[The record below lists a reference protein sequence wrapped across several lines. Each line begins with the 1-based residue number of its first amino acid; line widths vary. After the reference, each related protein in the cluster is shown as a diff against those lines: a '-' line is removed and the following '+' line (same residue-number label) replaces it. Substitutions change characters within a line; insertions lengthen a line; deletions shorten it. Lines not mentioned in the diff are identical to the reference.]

1 MHRHIRK
8 LYTHPLYV
16 IAFFVLVAG
25 LSSSAAWLGDD
36 GIFYVVFGAAI
47 IVVVTPIALGKLA
60 KQWKRTLS
68 GSPSRLDYLAAPSG
82 YRRARYAETEEEA
95 IAQSIV
101 VPTPNRPLLAEQRT
115 QKSDSSVVTHLLDE
129 DDAIQSSSNSPFLE
143 RKRLEFNPSQ
153 STKLLDDPRSDALQ
167 SDPRFPKPQ
176 DFAQILERGF
186 IPTRNSILLM
196 NTVNGYATEAMSK
209 LHHIGLA
216 GSSGRGKTNL
226 TRLIVA
232 QLLACDAKVYMVNP
246 NFAPIK
252 HNGNR
257 LEDWRPIA
265 AKLQEPVARNA
276 PEIATLLKYFMQIF
290 KERREREQLTPKRG
304 ADIFLV
310 LGEWPVIVEE
320 CPEAVK
326 TIGRL
331 LRQARQYGIHV
342 LAEFQDALIET
353 IKGNGGTR
361 ANYGT
366 TFFFGGDFTTAKTL
380 LNLPDGI
387 KIDNTELGNLG
398 AVYLKSFSS
407 QAAPGRVP
415 FFSNKALYM
424 LLGFP
429 DDEVTDELVD
439 EDEFSEDEQEDE
451 GLNEREQLYEDAMEA
466 WSKGIRSIEKMQEYL
481 ELDFE
486 ETHALMNEMGEL
498 RLITW
503 RNREDTDIYRKDIS
517 SHPETSKTLVPIM
530 PDKGIRTDDL
540 PTNTLVAIWN
550 TLDEKTVDG
559 LSSALSCN
567 RNQSYKAYKRIKDC
581 FNAALEEEE

>member
-1 MHRHIRK
+1 MYRHIRK
-8 LYTHPLYV
+8 LQTHPLYV
-16 IAFFVLVAG
+16 MAFFVLVAW
-25 LSSSAAWLGDD
+25 LSGSAAWLGDD
-36 GIFYVVFGAAI
+36 GIIYVVIGAAV
-47 IVVVTPIALGKLA
+47 IVVVTPMALGKFR
-60 KQWKRTLS
+60 KQWKAMIS
-68 GSPSRLDYLAAPSG
+68 GSPSRMDYLAAPSG
-82 YRRARYAETEEEA
+82 YRRARYAESEQEA

-101 VPTPNRPLLAEQRT
+101 TPTPNRPLIAEQKTIRAN
-115 QKSDSSVVTHLLDE
+115 SSVVTHLLDE
-129 DDAIQSSSNSPFLE
+129 DDIVQSSGNSPFLE
-143 RKRLEFNPSQ
+143 RKKLEFNPAQ
-153 STKLLDDPRSDALQ
+153 STRLLDDPGDGSLENDT
-167 SDPRFPKPQ
+167 RFPKPQ

-186 IPTRNSILLM
+186 IPTRNNILLM
-196 NTVNGYATEAMSK
+196 NTINGYATEAMSK

-265 AKLQEPVARNA
+265 AKLQRPVARNA

-320 CPEAVK
+320 YPDAVK
-326 TIGRL
+326 IIGRL
-331 LRQARQYGIHV
+331 LRQSRQYGIHV

-366 TFFFGGDFTTAKTL
+366 AFFFGGDPTTAKTL
-380 LNLPDGI
+380 LSPPEGV
-387 KIDNTELGNLG
+387 KIDNTGLGNLG

-407 QAAPGRVP
+407 QAVPGRVP
-415 FFSNKALYM
+415 LFSNKSLYM

-439 EDEFSEDEQEDE
+439 EDEFYEEEEDIDAVFARMPDIRNDDGDIEEDEEYPFSPGRDNGKQPETPGESSEVKVGVD
-451 GLNEREQLYEDAMEA
+451 LTTKLDVTITREQFDMLLNMHRN
-466 WSKGIRSIEKMQEYL
+466 SLLKGFRQIMKIIPALS
-481 ELDFE
+481 
-486 ETHALMNEMGEL
+486 ETHARNLNEI
-498 RLITW
+498 LINTGDETV
-503 RNREDTDIYRKDIS
+503 RETEGD
-517 SHPETSKTLVPIM
+517 
-530 PDKGIRTDDL
+530 
-540 PTNTLVAIWN
+540 
-550 TLDEKTVDG
+550 
-559 LSSALSCN
+559 
-567 RNQSYKAYKRIKDC
+567 
-581 FNAALEEEE
+581 